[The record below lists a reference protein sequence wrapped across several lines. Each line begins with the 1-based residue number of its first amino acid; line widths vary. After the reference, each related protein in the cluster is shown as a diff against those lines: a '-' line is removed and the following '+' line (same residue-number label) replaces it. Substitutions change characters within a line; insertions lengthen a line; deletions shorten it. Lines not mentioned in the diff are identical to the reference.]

1 MDLEQARAKATEL
14 SQLIRKYD
22 KAYYLDAEPIISDRE
37 YDLLFAELQSIEK
50 QFPEIIVS
58 DSPTQRVGGEPLK
71 AFEQV
76 THNVPMLS
84 LQNSYTKED
93 IFDFDARIKK
103 SLENESFA
111 YSAELK
117 IDGVALSL
125 RYSDGKLQIGA
136 TRGDG
141 YAGDNITSNVKT
153 IKSIPLSVPVVSYDG
168 KELKNF
174 EVRGEVFM
182 HVNDFEKINKARIES
197 DEKPYANPRNTTAG
211 TLKLLDSALVAK
223 RKLNFIAYYLK
234 ADDFEIESQH
244 EIVDLLSKL
253 GFKINSGVKY
263 CNDIGDLINFIDEWE
278 SKRHDL
284 PFQTDGIVIKI
295 DSTRQQNYLGSVA
308 RSPRWAIAYKYESEN
323 AATILR
329 DITVQVGRTGAVTPV
344 AELEPVLLAG
354 STVSRATLHNMDFIS
369 ERDIRIGDTVLI
381 EKGGEVIPKVIK
393 PVIELR
399 TPEIV
404 PYEFPKYCPCD
415 LKTLL
420 VRFEGEANYYC
431 EHPDCPWQIRRKIEH
446 FASRDALDIAGLG
459 EKVVDTL
466 VNEGLLKDIADIYE
480 LHKHYEILKNL
491 EKWGNKSAQ
500 NLLEAIEQSKS
511 QPFERVLFAIGIKF
525 IGRGG
530 AKLLVRHFKN
540 IDAIINASRDELTAV
555 HEIGTKMADS
565 IIKFFSIEMNKTIVE
580 RLRNYGLTF
589 KFDEGEIVLS
599 DAPLSGKTFV
609 FTGEMESMTRS
620 EAALKV
626 ESLGGTETKSVS
638 KLTSYVVVG
647 SKPGSKFDKAK
658 KLGVQILNEEDFLN
672 LIKG

>member
-1 MDLEQARAKATEL
+1 MDSERARNKAKEL
-14 SQLIRKYD
+14 SELIRKYD
-22 KAYYLDAEPIISDRE
+22 KAYYIDAEPIVSDRE
-37 YDLLFAELQSIEK
+37 YDLLFAELQAIEK
-50 QFPEIIVS
+50 EFPELIAA

-76 THNVPMLS
+76 IHSVPMLS

-103 SLENESFA
+103 SLEGEAYA

-125 RYSDGKLQIGA
+125 RYSEGKLQIGA

-153 IKSIPLSVPVVSYDG
+153 IKSIPLSVPAVTYDG

-182 HVNDFEKINKARIES
+182 HVSDFEQINKDRLES

-253 GFKINSGVKY
+253 GFKVNSGFKY
-263 CNDIGDLINFIDEWE
+263 CNDISDLINFIDEWE
-278 SKRHDL
+278 SKRYDL

-323 AATILR
+323 VATILR

-344 AELEPVLLAG
+344 AELESVLLAG
-354 STVSRATLHNMDFIS
+354 STVSRATLHNIDFIT

-399 TPEIV
+399 TPEII

-491 EKWGNKSAQ
+491 EKWGSKSAQ
-500 NLLEAIEQSKS
+500 NLIEAIEQSKS
-511 QPFERVLFAIGIKF
+511 QPFERVLFAVGIKF

-540 IDAIINASRDELTAV
+540 IDAIINATRDELTAV

-589 KFDEGEIVLS
+589 EFDEVEIELS

-626 ESLGGTETKSVS
+626 ESLGGNETKSVS

-647 SKPGSKFDKAK
+647 AKPGSKFDKAK

-672 LIKG
+672 LVKG

>member
-50 QFPEIIVS
+50 LYPEIIVS

-103 SLENESFA
+103 SLENEAFA

-125 RYSDGKLQIGA
+125 RYIDGKLQIGA

-153 IKSIPLSVPVVSYDG
+153 IKSIPLSVPAVTYDG

-182 HVNDFEKINKARIES
+182 HVSDFQQINKARIES

-244 EIVDLLSKL
+244 DIVDLLSKL

-263 CNDIGDLINFIDEWE
+263 CNDINDLINFIDEWE

-399 TPEIV
+399 TPEII
-404 PYEFPKYCPCD
+404 PYVFPKYCPCD

-500 NLLEAIEQSKS
+500 NLLEAIENSKS

-540 IDAIINASRDELTAV
+540 IDAIINATRDELTAV

-589 KFDEGEIVLS
+589 EFDEVEIVLT

-638 KLTSYVVVG
+638 KVTSYVVVG
-647 SKPGSKFDKAK
+647 AKPGSKFDKAK
-658 KLGVQILNEEDFLN
+658 KLGVHILNEEDFLN